1 VCAGVH
7 TETLGSSYELPSSG
21 PEWAAA
27 DLIPSLIQN
36 VAASDTR
43 CFSSWHTT
51 CVDVLT
57 RVGATRITV
66 YSSLVVDPHVRRRV
80 ACGYMC
86 VVRALSLSFIHF
98 STPIQSSKAGCIA
111 FISRGESPPKHHHA
125 TGRERGKVVKV
136 YSAKGRRRHRA
147 KVKPKG
153 AVPPKAKPTHIPSTQ
168 YTNRETTPQS
178 GGRAAN
184 KRQGSLREAY

>member
-1 VCAGVH
+1 MSVR
-7 TETLGSSYELPSSG
+7 L
-21 PEWAAA
+21 
-27 DLIPSLIQN
+27 
-36 VAASDTR
+36 
-43 CFSSWHTT
+43 
-51 CVDVLT
+51 VL
-57 RVGATRITV
+57 
-66 YSSLVVDPHVRRRV
+66 YSSLMVDPHVRRRV
-80 ACGYMC
+80 ACGDMC
-86 VVRALSLSFIHF
+86 VVRALSLFFIHF

-168 YTNRETTPQS
+168 YTNRETTPPVGWAGSKQEAGQPERGILVS
-178 GGRAAN
+178 PGLVSFGGT
-184 KRQGSLREAY
+184 SE